1 MTKKENRMRL
11 GHLLPFLL
19 LVRFVGAQSV
29 PPTPAI
35 VEGTVIDAGTGAP
48 IAGAR
53 VKLDFGRDSPDEP
66 LFTRTGPEGRF
77 EFSVPPHAGYTIFAQ
92 ARGYFV
98 EQRASADGA
107 LRASVRLPLTA
118 YAAISGQVTD
128 PYGVPLP
135 EAEVDVL
142 QKRAAGS
149 SGASSPLV
157 QTVAGGQ
164 FELVHKAQIRA
175 DDLGRFRAARLEP
188 GSYYVVATTPQRL
201 GALADW
207 EPTYRPTYYP
217 GAADPLSAKPLE
229 LAAGARAQADIRI
242 LRLTG
247 VRIAGHLTKPPSSEQ
262 VYTQVTIVPQE
273 KHVLNGV
280 RRAAAAKADEWEILN
295 VLPGK
300 YTLLALTTA
309 VGDNRYS
316 VRPVFGALENIEVR
330 DREMT
335 GIEVALSPLPD
346 LAGTVTFAQGCKP
359 VPLRIRPQPSVFLSM
374 LPGEAIP
381 AADGTF
387 ALNRLTPGRY
397 TLYVESLTSFQRPET
412 SVRLG
417 DREIPKEGFEVPLAG
432 PGTLRVTVSCE
443 GAGRAQ

>member
-1 MTKKENRMRL
+1 
-11 GHLLPFLL
+11 
-19 LVRFVGAQSV
+19 
-29 PPTPAI
+29 
-35 VEGTVIDAGTGAP
+35 
-48 IAGAR
+48 
-53 VKLDFGRDSPDEP
+53 
-66 LFTRTGPEGRF
+66 
-77 EFSVPPHAGYTIFAQ
+77 
-92 ARGYFV
+92 
-98 EQRASADGA
+98 
-107 LRASVRLPLTA
+107 
-118 YAAISGQVTD
+118 
-128 PYGVPLP
+128 
-135 EAEVDVL
+135 
-142 QKRAAGS
+142 
-149 SGASSPLV
+149 
-157 QTVAGGQ
+157 
-164 FELVHKAQIRA
+164 
-175 DDLGRFRAARLEP
+175 
-188 GSYYVVATTPQRL
+188 
-201 GALADW
+201 
-207 EPTYRPTYYP
+207 
-217 GAADPLSAKPLE
+217 
-229 LAAGARAQADIRI
+229 
-242 LRLTG
+242 
-247 VRIAGHLTKPPSSEQ
+247 
-262 VYTQVTIVPQE
+262 
-273 KHVLNGV
+273 
-280 RRAAAAKADEWEILN
+280 
-295 VLPGK
+295 
-300 YTLLALTTA
+300 